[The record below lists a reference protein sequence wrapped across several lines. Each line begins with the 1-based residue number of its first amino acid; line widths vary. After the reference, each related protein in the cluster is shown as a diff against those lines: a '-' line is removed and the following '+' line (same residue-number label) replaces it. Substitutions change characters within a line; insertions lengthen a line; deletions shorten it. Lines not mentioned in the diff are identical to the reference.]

1 MNKTKSR
8 RSGFTLIELLV
19 VITIIGI
26 LAGIAFVGFGDV
38 FGTAGR
44 TAAQKNL
51 KTVYESLAAKT
62 RNFPTTDDVG
72 SPEDFAAWFR
82 KKTKDTRPELWFLPD
97 DELVVELN
105 EDGND
110 GVPANIPADGGEF
123 SASQKEALGYAV
135 AIPRSGD
142 AKSRSFVTNLESG
155 PFPIMWTAGLEGQR
169 WSDNSPWA
177 GAGGHV
183 LFSDGTVR
191 WFEET
196 TQNDTGVFTKAVD
209 KGDDVP
215 ESFENTESIRDAVPA
230 SWEIFDGRK

>member
-1 MNKTKSR
+1 MKKN
-8 RSGFTLIELLV
+8 RSTRKGFTLIELLV

-62 RNFPTTDDVG
+62 RNFPT
-72 SPEDFAAWFR
+72 S
-82 KKTKDTRPELWFLPD
+82 
-97 DELVVELN
+97 DEVSSA
-105 EDGND
+105 
-110 GVPANIPADGGEF
+110 GVPANIPADGSEF
-123 SASQKEALGYAV
+123 TAAQKEALGYAV
-135 AIPRSGD
+135 AIPRSGE

-155 PFPIMWTAGLEGQR
+155 PFPIMWTAGLEGER
-169 WSDNSPWA
+169 WGDNSAWA
-177 GAGGHV
+177 GEGGHV

-196 TQNDTGVFTKAVD
+196 KQNDVGVFTKAVD
-209 KGDDVP
+209 KGEDVP
-215 ESFENTESIRDAVPA
+215 ESFESTESIRDAVPA
-230 SWEIFDGRK
+230 SWEIYNARK